1 MIHYIMSQRP
11 QGLLTVW
18 SLQGNPGMARC
29 QGMSTLPVGYIPQ
42 CKVTLASSSG
52 SLGFIVYCRMVDSV
66 PRWQLS
72 LWEPITILAN
82 KVRPSVIED
91 WMILPSWWEHS
102 HGKTQYIPGKK
113 VLVRSCLW
121 KIYFIYY
128 FMCRK
133 MQMCVV
139 WVYDHSKVRMSENPR
154 LPVVIQW
161 TESVPSG

>member
-1 MIHYIMSQRP
+1 MSRHVNFACRIH
-11 QGLLTVW
+11 
-18 SLQGNPGMARC
+18 
-29 QGMSTLPVGYIPQ
+29 PVAQSDIGEQ
-42 CKVTLASSSG
+42 QWVTRFHCVCEVLN
-52 SLGFIVYCRMVDSV
+52 CRLVDSV
-66 PRWQLS
+66 PRWRLS
-72 LWEPITILAN
+72 LSWPIQSDHLSIGDQMIP
-82 KVRPSVIED
+82 PSG
-91 WMILPSWWEHS
+91 WEHF